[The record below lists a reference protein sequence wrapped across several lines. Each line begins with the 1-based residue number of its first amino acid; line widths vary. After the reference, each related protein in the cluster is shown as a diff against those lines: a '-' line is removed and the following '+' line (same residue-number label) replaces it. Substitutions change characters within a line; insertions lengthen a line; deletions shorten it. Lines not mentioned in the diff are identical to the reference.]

1 MNSCRRRYCQQLF
14 QPSRFHPHQTV
25 CVNADCQRHQRRDY
39 HRRKIERFPRSPS
52 RFQFKV
58 APARQCR
65 TPGQLM
71 LYFRFPAASFC
82 CGQEC
87 LSLRIN
93 NLLGYT
99 PANLCFKSGQLML

>member
-1 MNSCRRRYCQQLF
+1 MSRVLVAAGRNSKDAAEGREL
-14 QPSRFHPHQTV
+14 RFDT
-25 CVNADCQRHQRRDY
+25 
-39 HRRKIERFPRSPS
+39 SPPPCINPG